1 MTLPWLLCF
10 NGLSIPTISI
20 RTSPMNADS
29 QSLPCRVWSWGV
41 LLGLS
46 MLMLASCPLLAEDG
60 WVHYPGKEGPG
71 KGKRIVFITGDEEY
85 RSEEAMP
92 MMAKILSVRH
102 GFDCTVLFAMDD
114 ATGTIDPNNQ
124 TNIKGMHFVAEAD
137 LVVLF
142 TRFRELPD
150 DQMKFFV
157 DYFEAG
163 KPIIGLRTSTHAFS
177 YSRNKQSAYIDYHWQ
192 SSRWPGGF
200 GQQVLGETWVNH
212 HGHHGQESTRGV
224 IEGQAFRHPILKGV
238 KDIWGPTDVYGVA
251 HLPDDITVLVH
262 GVSLAGMQPDSL
274 PNYDKPLMPVAWV
287 REHPQPH
294 GKNNRIFCST
304 MGAATDLE
312 SAGLRRL
319 LVNASYW
326 ALGMEKDI
334 PEASEVETVGA
345 YHPTA
350 FGFNGFV
357 KGVKPSSHA
366 LP

>member
-1 MTLPWLLCF
+1 
-10 NGLSIPTISI
+10 
-20 RTSPMNADS
+20 
-29 QSLPCRVWSWGV
+29 
-41 LLGLS
+41 
-46 MLMLASCPLLAEDG
+46 
-60 WVHYPGKEGPG
+60 
-71 KGKRIVFITGDEEY
+71 
-85 RSEEAMP
+85 
-92 MMAKILSVRH
+92 
-102 GFDCTVLFAMDD
+102 
-114 ATGTIDPNNQ
+114 
-124 TNIKGMHFVAEAD
+124 
-137 LVVLF
+137 
-142 TRFRELPD
+142 
-150 DQMKFFV
+150 
-157 DYFEAG
+157 
-163 KPIIGLRTSTHAFS
+163 
-177 YSRNKQSAYIDYHWQ
+177 
-192 SSRWPGGF
+192 
-200 GQQVLGETWVNH
+200 VLGETWVNH